1 MLRVLLLVVETVFL
15 LSIYLVSIADVA
27 RLSIKLCKRSMI
39 GAKATKRETTER
51 TVNRARDASGKTG
64 KTGNSADQVRNS
76 SKLASVDQSTD
87 KFVSVVIFI

>member
-51 TVNRARDASGKTG
+51 TVNRERDASG